1 MIKVYKLDSLKYTP
15 FDENFILND
24 YLYLSERLK
33 FVEHPKD
40 AKIIITSSEKHIF
53 RNPSLLLRNKKFL
66 IWTNEP
72 RVSTK
77 QKSFRLFNL
86 FSKIHV
92 MNVYTKSVFVNQVT
106 YQKKR
111 FKSNSPLS
119 LEVNYKKDKQCVAL
133 MSFYNG
139 GRNSKLIV
147 NSNNV
152 DLIKLRSEIAL
163 YGYKYGFLDIYGKGW
178 PQGISKEDSR
188 NNNWVERKKEIL
200 GKYRFN
206 LCFEN
211 TIAEN
216 YITEKIWDSI
226 ENYCLPIYFGGMG
239 HSIYKIFPKN
249 GFIDYAEFKTPKELF
264 DYIAQISE
272 VEYNE
277 RLQKCIA
284 VYNSFIAKPESF
296 WIDTKKQQLDKII
309 ETCENM
315 MSN

>member
-24 YLYLSERLK
+24 YLFLNKSLK
-33 FVEHPKD
+33 FVEQPKE
-40 AKIIITSSEKHIF
+40 AEIIITSSEKHIL
-53 RNPSLLLRNKKFL
+53 RNPDLVIRNKKFL

-77 QKSFRLFNL
+77 QKSFRLFHL

-111 FKSNSPLS
+111 FQNSLPLNPKAN
-119 LEVNYKKDKQCVAL
+119 LNKNKECVAL
-133 MSFYNG
+133 MSFYEG
-139 GRNSKLIV
+139 GKHSKLII
-147 NSNNV
+147 NSKNV

-163 YGYKYGFLDIYGKGW
+163 FGYKHGFLEIYGKGW
-178 PQGISKEDSR
+178 PNGISKEDSR
-188 NNNWVERKKEIL
+188 NKNWVERKKEIL
-200 GKYRFN
+200 SKYRFN

-226 ENYCLPIYFGGMG
+226 ENYCLPIYYAGEDN
-239 HSIYKIFPKN
+239 SIYKIFPKN
-249 GFIDYAEFKTPKELF
+249 SFVDYAEFNTPEELF
-264 DYIAQISE
+264 HYLKKISDI
-272 VEYNE
+272 EYKS
-277 RLQKCIA
+277 RLEKCIF
-284 VYNSFIAKPESF
+284 VYNSFIEKPKSF
-296 WIDTKKQQLDKII
+296 
-309 ETCENM
+309 
-315 MSN
+315 